1 MKRPVGVP
9 KSSVLQDL
17 PRQVA
22 SFRLWELSSVVGE
35 GALELIVNLAVLVLV
50 ERRYGQS
57 ALGIYSYL
65 LSFYHLTAYLAEFGI
80 PRYVERETA
89 LHSESPSDQ
98 TQVLNNAY
106 QAVLTLA
113 LLAGSLCFLS
123 AAYDTSHT
131 QIQEKVAAYFIIGV
145 AIPFRNLN
153 RVRLA
158 SLNGQGRHEEAA
170 KLQAKK
176 RIVFLGAIFTLLTVK
191 IAPTYFEIAPSY
203 LVTSFLMSE
212 VYLALAGRRRLQLP
226 SLCSVWAGLD
236 RLRATLREGYRLTF
250 TDDPLE
256 VVLYIDLLVL
266 GIFMS
271 AWDLGVYA
279 EASILAR
286 FFLLIPMSLRP
297 IFRRKYCVLIAHADP
312 PQASRLAR
320 QAAARLF
327 FLHALLALA
336 MLLFYP
342 QILHLVFRTGGEES
356 LSFQIFKVF
365 VPGILF
371 SASVIT
377 SEPLYEALGQVDALR
392 KLMLTVFAVNLVLN
406 VYLIPLAGLFGAASA
421 TMISMLLH
429 FLLLGEHSSQPY
441 RLQKGSYLVAGSAVY
456 VIYAVMQAL
465 DAGMMVA
472 VWLLPLLLSLL
483 FYCIGFFNADK
494 RLEVQP
500 SDGGRTDGGRT
511 EGNLTAV

>member
-1 MKRPVGVP
+1 MKRPVGDL
-9 KSSVLQDL
+9 KSSVLQAL

-22 SFRLWELSSVVGE
+22 TFRLWELSLVVGE
-35 GALELIVNLAVLVLV
+35 GVLELIVNLAVMVLV
-50 ERRYGQS
+50 ERTYGQS

-98 TQVLNNAY
+98 TQVLNKAY
-106 QAVLTLA
+106 QSVLTLA
-113 LLAGSLCFLS
+113 LLAGGFCFLS

-131 QIQEKVAAYFIIGV
+131 QIQETMAAYFIIGL

-153 RVRLA
+153 RLRLA

-176 RIVFLGAIFTLLTVK
+176 RIVFLAAVFALLTVR
-191 IAPTYFEIAPSY
+191 IVPSY
-203 LVTSFLMSE
+203 LVTSFFIAEL
-212 VYLALAGRRRLQLP
+212 YLALAGRKKLKFP
-226 SLCSVWAGLD
+226 SLRSTEAGLD
-236 RLRATLREGYRLTF
+236 RLCATLREGYRLTF

-297 IFRRKYCVLIAHADP
+297 VFRRKYCVLIAHADH
-312 PQASRLAR
+312 PQASRLAQ

-342 QILHLVFRTGGEES
+342 QTLHLVFRTGGEES

-392 KLMLTVFAVNLVLN
+392 KLMLTIFAVNLVLN

-421 TMISMLLH
+421 TMISLLLH
-429 FLLLGEHSSQPY
+429 FLLLGRHLSQPY

-465 DAGMMVA
+465 DAGMLVA
-472 VWLLPLLLSLL
+472 IWLLPVLLSLL
-483 FYCIGFFNADK
+483 FYGIGFFNADE

-511 EGNLTAV
+511 EGNLRSV